1 MAELFLHAAERL
13 LETSVEMTGKL
24 PPGWQSNRV
33 MARVGVRHRVAR
45 FGGSPPGL
53 PHTQLGGRGALSWRP
68 NTIAD
73 ADVMKAG

>member
-1 MAELFLHAAERL
+1 MHADERL
-13 LETSVEMTGKL
+13 LETSVEMAGKL
-24 PPGWQSNRV
+24 
-33 MARVGVRHRVAR
+33 
-45 FGGSPPGL
+45 PPGL